1 MSDRG
6 QQESSGFTNPLSE
19 VGPEKGKAVGEK
31 SGVDTSELQPAQ
43 ENGK

>member
-1 MSDRG
+1 MSNWG

-19 VGPEKGKAVGEK
+19 VGPEKGKIVGEK
-31 SGVDTSELQPAQ
+31 SGVGTSELQPAQ